1 MGNFF
6 LDLTVIICLAAIL
19 SLVFRLLKQPEILAY
34 ILTGIIIGSF
44 HLFQSSSQDMLQTMS
59 QVGVTLLL
67 FMVGL
72 EIRVSDFFAIGKSL
86 VLAALGQIVL
96 TFLSGFA
103 ISTVLGFNLM
113 SSFYVATALTFSSTI
128 VVVKILSDKRELHSL
143 YSKFSVGILLAQD
156 IVAIGLLM
164 FLSGF
169 SANASGL
176 DFLMNLLLI
185 LSKGI
190 ILVAIV
196 ALLSRKIFPK
206 VIESISKSPETLFLA
221 SLAWVF
227 GLAAL
232 ISSPYVGFTI
242 EIGGFLAGLALANS
256 MANYQII
263 AKAKTLRDFFIV
275 IFFVLLGIQMS
286 FSSIYAVII
295 PAIILSIFVILV
307 KPFLVMIVMA
317 AMGYK
322 KRTSFLTGLS
332 LSQISEF
339 SLILVFAGYK
349 LGAFPQSIVS
359 LITLVGLI
367 SFFVSSYALINSKI
381 LYRLLASKL
390 NFLERKNVKK
400 EEFVKEDD
408 KIADLEDHVVVVGG
422 EQMGESILEALKD
435 MDIPVVVVD
444 FDPKVVKKLDEK
456 KVHRLFGDIADL
468 DIQERAKL
476 DEARM
481 VISTIS
487 DIEDNLLLLKEIKH
501 ENRKAKIVVMALDS
515 RDAKILYK
523 EGADYVILPHL
534 AGGRQIAKMIL
545 DDNLDKIENLKQK
558 DQKYLDK

>member
-1 MGNFF
+1 M
-6 LDLTVIICLAAIL
+6 AAVL
-19 SLVFRLLKQPEILAY
+19 SLIFRFLKQPEILAY

-72 EIRVSDFFAIGKSL
+72 EIRVSDFFSIGKSL
-86 VLAALGQIVL
+86 ILAALGQVVL
-96 TFLSGFA
+96 TFLAGFA
-103 ISTVLGFNLM
+103 ISTVLGLNLM

-128 VVVKILSDKRELHSL
+128 VVIKILSDKRELHSL
-143 YSKFSVGILLAQD
+143 YAKFSVGILLAQD
-156 IVAIGLLM
+156 IAAIGLLM

-169 SANASGL
+169 SANATGL
-176 DFLMNLLLI
+176 DFLMNVLLTLAKGVVLVGI
-185 LSKGI
+185 VVLLSKQ
-190 ILVAIV
+190 V
-196 ALLSRKIFPK
+196 FPK
-206 VIESISKSPETLFLA
+206 IIESISKSPETLFLA

-227 GLAAL
+227 GLAAV
-232 ISSPYVGFTI
+232 ISSHYVGFTI

-286 FSSIYAVII
+286 FGSIYTVII

-317 AMGYK
+317 AMGYR
-322 KRTSFLTGLS
+322 KRTAFLTGLS

-349 LGAFPQSIVS
+349 LGAFDQSVVS
-359 LITLVGLI
+359 LVTLVGLI
-367 SFFVSSYALINSKI
+367 SFFVSSYALINSKA
-381 LYRLLASKL
+381 LYRMFAGKL
-390 NFLERKNVKK
+390 NFLERNVKQ
-400 EEFVKEDD
+400 EEIVQSED
-408 KIADLEDHVVVVGG
+408 KMENLQNHVVVVGG
-422 EQMGESILEALKD
+422 DQMGESILEALED
-435 MDIPVVVVD
+435 MDILVVVVD
-444 FDPKVVKKLDEK
+444 FDPKMI
-456 KVHRLFGDIADL
+456 HRLFGDIADL

-476 DEARM
+476 DEAKM
-481 VISTIS
+481 VISTIP
-487 DIEDNLLLLKEIKH
+487 DIEDNLLLLKELKH
-501 ENRKAKIVVMALDS
+501 ENRKAKIVVTAMDT

-534 AGGRQIAKMIL
+534 AGGRQIAKIIL
-545 DDNLDKIENLKQK
+545 DDHLDNIENLKQK
-558 DQKYLDK
+558 DQKYLS